1 MGTKI
6 EKAKVEKAM
15 EMLDN
20 LAFMVNNW
28 HEMQLALFMW
38 ERYGS
43 LAGVTQ
49 EDLEKID
56 EILDNY
62 DSLFDFNLIE
72 EVHDVIS
79 PSSII
84 L

>member
-1 MGTKI
+1 MGTEI

-43 LAGVTQ
+43 LVGVTQ

-72 EVHDVIS
+72 EVQDVVN
-79 PSSII
+79 PY
-84 L
+84 

>member
-1 MGTKI
+1 MRI
-6 EKAKVEKAM
+6 EREKVKKAM

-43 LAGVTQ
+43 LVGVTQ

-72 EVHDVIS
+72 EVQDVVN
-79 PSSII
+79 PY
-84 L
+84 

>member
-1 MGTKI
+1 MRI
-6 EKAKVEKAM
+6 EREKVKKAM

-43 LAGVTQ
+43 LEVTQ

-72 EVHDVIS
+72 EVQDVVN
-79 PSSII
+79 PY
-84 L
+84 

>member
-1 MGTKI
+1 MGTEI

-56 EILDNY
+56 DILDNY

-72 EVHDVIS
+72 EVQDVIS
-79 PSSII
+79 PFHR

>member
-1 MGTKI
+1 MGTEI

-38 ERYGS
+38 QRYGS
-43 LAGVTQ
+43 LEETTE
-49 EDLEKID
+49 EDLKKISD
-56 EILDNY
+56 ILDNC
-62 DSLFDFNLIE
+62 DSIFDFYLIE
-72 EVHDVIS
+72 EVEEIVN
-79 PSSII
+79 PN
-84 L
+84 